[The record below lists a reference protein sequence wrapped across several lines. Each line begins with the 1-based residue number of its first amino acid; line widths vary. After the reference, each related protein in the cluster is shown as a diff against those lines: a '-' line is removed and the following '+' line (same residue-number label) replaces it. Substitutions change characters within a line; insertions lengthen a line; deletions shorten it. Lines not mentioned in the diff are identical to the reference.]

1 MRVSKNALVTLLALS
16 LQSPSSA
23 FIPSSR
29 IRIRPSTTAQNS
41 KTNRDEPEQILRTLA
56 GGAATFLL
64 GFGLS
69 GQVAF
74 ANPTIDPP
82 SAGKQLTEVSFG
94 SDWIVAGGAP
104 VIGDSKFESLDFSM
118 PSYSGSASSSSPTA
132 PVFSNPFGDDA
143 ESRPSESDKQA
154 EAVSKASE
162 EKAEEKKRV
171 AEEKVEEKKRVAE
184 EKAEEKKRLA
194 EEKKRLAEEKEAG
207 KEQAVAEKKGQGGSR
222 EEKAAGGGAER
233 TGKRS
238 CREGG
243 GL

>member
-1 MRVSKNALVTLLALS
+1 M
-16 LQSPSSA
+16 
-23 FIPSSR
+23 
-29 IRIRPSTTAQNS
+29 
-41 KTNRDEPEQILRTLA
+41 LRTLA

-171 AEEKVEEKKRVAE
+171 AEEK
-184 EKAEEKKRLA
+184 AEEKKRLA

-207 KEQAVAEKKGQGGSR
+207 KEQAVAEKKARVEAEKKKQQEAVQRGQ
-222 EEKAAGGGAER
+222 EKEAAEKA
-233 TGKRS
+233 
-238 CREGG
+238 
-243 GL
+243 